1 MYLWF
6 GKESINMKK
15 ILFSAV
21 SLEVGGL
28 ETALVTLLNHLA
40 NEKENEE
47 YKYEITLF
55 LEKKEGIFLNEIDER
70 IQIKEYVP
78 SKLKLALIRKLINFI
93 KQTML
98 RIKYKE
104 KFDFSCAYAT
114 YSKPASFVA
123 RNGSKNSCLW
133 IHLDYLEF
141 FNNNKNEVIKFFE
154 GIKLKEFQHIVC
166 VSEKC
171 KESFLK
177 VFPYEES
184 KTIHINNLINYKK
197 IIKMSNE
204 KIDNKFENKNI
215 VTFINI
221 GRQEEGQKRLSR
233 LIKACDLLQKD
244 DATKGKF
251 RLVLIGDGIDSEKY
265 KEMIKTYGLEKN
277 IEMLGKKK
285 NPYPY
290 LKMSDCLVLC
300 SSYEGYPVVYVESM
314 VLNKPI
320 ITTYVSGTK

>member
-21 SLEVGGL
+21 SLDVGGI

-154 GIKLKEFQHIVC
+154 GIKLK
-166 VSEKC
+166 
-171 KESFLK
+171 
-177 VFPYEES
+177 
-184 KTIHINNLINYKK
+184 
-197 IIKMSNE
+197 
-204 KIDNKFENKNI
+204 
-215 VTFINI
+215 
-221 GRQEEGQKRLSR
+221 
-233 LIKACDLLQKD
+233 
-244 DATKGKF
+244 
-251 RLVLIGDGIDSEKY
+251 
-265 KEMIKTYGLEKN
+265 
-277 IEMLGKKK
+277 
-285 NPYPY
+285 
-290 LKMSDCLVLC
+290 
-300 SSYEGYPVVYVESM
+300 
-314 VLNKPI
+314 
-320 ITTYVSGTK
+320 

>member
-1 MYLWF
+1 MD
-6 GKESINMKK
+6 N
-15 ILFSAV
+15 
-21 SLEVGGL
+21 
-28 ETALVTLLNHLA
+28 
-40 NEKENEE
+40 
-47 YKYEITLF
+47 
-55 LEKKEGIFLNEIDER
+55 
-70 IQIKEYVP
+70 
-78 SKLKLALIRKLINFI
+78 NFDP
-93 KQTML
+93 K
-98 RIKYKE
+98 
-104 KFDFSCAYAT
+104 
-114 YSKPASFVA
+114 V
-123 RNGSKNSCLW
+123 
-133 IHLDYLEF
+133 

-320 ITTYVSGTK
+320 ITTYVSGTKEVQDENYDVMVVQHNEQDLFVAMKNFIKGNEEKKSTEFDPEKYNKDIMKKLEKMI